1 MTQLQLHS
9 EKFSADGNMSAEG
22 VEKLLGAPTIN
33 LLSVLVREATQN
45 ACDAASDSP
54 ERCRMKWRVRQL
66 TPEELEVFRSSIFS
80 PENLPQEEHARGLLE
95 SFLNDPEW
103 QWVLEICDFGTT
115 GLQGPTRADAIAGV
129 ENPDFVNFFRNMG
142 APRDVDGGGGTYGYG
157 KSTFFRVSRCQ
168 AIIVDT
174 LTTNENGEE
183 ERRLM
188 AMQLGHS
195 VPGKW
200 TGRHWWGVFTSDG
213 KTVDPVRFREAK
225 ELADALGF
233 PARQSGR
240 AQRGTS
246 IMVLAPVFLP
256 VERPEEDPY
265 NHLYLFSDEDLLTAA
280 VEEHVL
286 WNFWP
291 RMVQGVHPK
300 ERFEVHFW
308 RNGDW
313 ENNARPEDMPPLQLM
328 ARALELAAGAQEQ
341 AGLGEKVHDI
351 RLERPAR
358 HLGRLAFV
366 EGPWKPRRYLV
377 PRVLAEAADS
387 DLRSPFPERCHH
399 VALMRPF
406 GMVVK
411 YLDRSAP
418 DPDENREWVGVFR
431 CSDEKEV
438 EEAFAKAEPPAHD
451 DWRPEFLPA
460 WSLERRCVKRALKK
474 VKAFISHRD
483 RPEIGHEE
491 DEMPLGGLSD
501 RLGQFLLGDVNDQKP
516 GRKPPEGSGGGGAR
530 RRPFDTPAFIGL
542 MEKDGK
548 ILSRYHVNVHVSV
561 EVKGK
566 PGVLLEGRNADPDEI
581 TGIPEIEGWY
591 PENSDIPLT
600 GPQVVLSPGGWEV
613 HVSVPGQVAVTLSLE
628 EAREN

>member
-54 ERCRMKWRVRQL
+54 EGCRMKWRVRQL

-157 KSTFFRVSRCQ
+157 KSTFFRGSRCHT
-168 AIIVDT
+168 IVVDT
-174 LTTNENGEE
+174 LTTNKHSEE

-188 AMQLGHS
+188 AMQLGQS

-213 KTVDPVRFREAK
+213 KTVDPVRFREAR
-225 ELADALGF
+225 ELAHALGF
-233 PARQSGR
+233 PPRQSGR
-240 AQRGTS
+240 AGRGTS

-256 VERPEEDPY
+256 VERPEEDPW
-265 NHLYLFSDEDLLTAA
+265 NQLHLFSDEGLLMAA

-291 RMVQGVHPK
+291 RMVQGTPRE
-300 ERFEVHFW
+300 ERLEAQFW
-308 RNGDW
+308 RNGVW
-313 ENNARPEDMPPLQLM
+313 EKNTQPEDMPPLQLM
-328 ARALELAAGAQEQ
+328 ARALELAKGSHEQ
-341 AGLGEKVHDI
+341 TEDDEEVQDI
-351 RLERPAR
+351 RSERPAR

-366 EGPWKPRRYLV
+366 KAPWKQRRYLL
-377 PRVLAEAADS
+377 PRVLAKAADS

-411 YLDRSAP
+411 YLDNGLP
-418 DPDENREWVGVFR
+418 DPDESREWAGVFR
-431 CSDEKEV
+431 CSEDTEV
-438 EEAFAKAEPPAHD
+438 EEAFARAEPPAHD
-451 DWRPEFLPA
+451 GWRPEFLPSRS
-460 WSLERRCVKRALKK
+460 WERRYVNIALRKVRA
-474 VKAFISHRD
+474 V
-483 RPEIGHEE
+483 IGSRHKPDIVHEE
-491 DEMPLGGLSD
+491 DEMPLGRLSD

-591 PENSDIPLT
+591 PENGDIPLT

-628 EAREN
+628 EAGEN